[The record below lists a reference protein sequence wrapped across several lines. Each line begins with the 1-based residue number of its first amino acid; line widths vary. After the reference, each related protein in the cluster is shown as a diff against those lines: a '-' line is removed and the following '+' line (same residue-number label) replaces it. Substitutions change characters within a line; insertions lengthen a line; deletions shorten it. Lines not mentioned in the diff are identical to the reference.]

1 MQNSGK
7 NQWALSRAL
16 SRALYGHCTGTV
28 RALSGVREKQHH
40 YLFPPALRWEGS
52 FVYLFTLTTVFKFP
66 KQKKRTHPRKKKA
79 RVEPGSPDRLPL
91 SKIIEEV
98 GIITDSPTNM
108 RTWPSTYRCRPGTL
122 KSAQTQSR
130 VACLRRCATPVPPLP
145 PNTS

>member
-52 FVYLFTLTTVFKFP
+52 FVYLFALVTNYLNEQTTK
-66 KQKKRTHPRKKKA
+66 KLREWSQKKKF
-79 RVEPGSPDRLPL
+79 
-91 SKIIEEV
+91 
-98 GIITDSPTNM
+98 
-108 RTWPSTYRCRPGTL
+108 
-122 KSAQTQSR
+122 
-130 VACLRRCATPVPPLP
+130 
-145 PNTS
+145 

>member
-28 RALSGVREKQHH
+28 RALSEVREKQHH

-66 KQKKRTHPRKKKA
+66 KQKMKAHPRKKNGESGD
-79 RVEPGSPDRLPL
+79 RVPRRTSSIKKDRGS
-91 SKIIEEV
+91 
-98 GIITDSPTNM
+98 GNH
-108 RTWPSTYRCRPGTL
+108 Y
-122 KSAQTQSR
+122 
-130 VACLRRCATPVPPLP
+130 
-145 PNTS
+145 